1 MTLSLYFYYLS
12 FKNQDYKPA
21 ILGGFLLLLVAFTH
35 EAASFLLLVTATVIT
50 FILLIFRPKLNILVN
65 YGAFLSIGIISL
77 IFLGVSIF
85 VFRPE
90 LITSILHSGFT
101 QTTGLLVTLSP
112 NENRPLNIL
121 AYPYYLGIILS
132 IFSLVGLIWALKVR
146 RMKDVYV
153 ILWFLVL
160 VITSF
165 AYIIGINVISYRLLI
180 YIAIPLAILAGLGV
194 SKTYNLIKNR
204 QQDFR
209 WNFSLI
215 FIIVL
220 FSLSTALGYITVTSP
235 HIAIFGDE
243 TKYGTFTISP
253 PTPAGQEVIDWF
265 QQNGDKSK
273 VLVSS
278 NEFFAMYILAI
289 TGQPISYQESA
300 LVGESSI
307 KSMKNA
313 NIGYLLYDKNLTF
326 SGEGDKEANGQ
337 YANFS
342 YDLGL
347 LFFNQDPHNLIP
359 SYAHIVYENDQYII
373 CEVKYD

>member
-1 MTLSLYFYYLS
+1 
-12 FKNQDYKPA
+12 
-21 ILGGFLLLLVAFTH
+21 
-35 EAASFLLLVTATVIT
+35 
-50 FILLIFRPKLNILVN
+50 
-65 YGAFLSIGIISL
+65 
-77 IFLGVSIF
+77 
-85 VFRPE
+85 
-90 LITSILHSGFT
+90 
-101 QTTGLLVTLSP
+101 
-112 NENRPLNIL
+112 
-121 AYPYYLGIILS
+121 
-132 IFSLVGLIWALKVR
+132 
-146 RMKDVYV
+146 
-153 ILWFLVL
+153 
-160 VITSF
+160 
-165 AYIIGINVISYRLLI
+165 
-180 YIAIPLAILAGLGV
+180 LAILAGLGV